1 MRNIYEVIR
10 EKEAEIEQ
18 LQKQIEALR
27 TAARILEDSKPE
39 REPAREPVREPARP
53 AVRAA
58 VPPPALNDTEIVM
71 GAPLRQFP

>member
-18 LQKQIEALR
+18 LQKQVEALR
-27 TAARILEDSKPE
+27 VAARILSEDAKPE
-39 REPAREPVREPARP
+39 RESVREPVRP
-53 AVRAA
+53 AVRTSVA
-58 VPPPALNDTEIVM
+58 PPANNDTEIVI

>member
-18 LQKQIEALR
+18 LQKQVEALR
-27 TAARILEDSKPE
+27 VAARILSEDGKSE
-39 REPAREPVREPARP
+39 REPARP
-53 AVRAA
+53 AVRTSI
-58 VPPPALNDTEIVM
+58 VPPATNDTEVII